1 MTRFSGIKVLTLGIV
16 LWAVAVWLLG
26 APHPAPTETPAATET
41 SAAPGSAGRT
51 AEPGAGAGESAGG
64 EPPAASAP
72 SVTASRTSA
81 TSPDPG
87 TAVEG
92 VSVRIGSADGTGAV
106 PAPDPVMAGDGVPI
120 AAAPAGSETTAPT
133 ASLFPAAPETA
144 GTPAGPAA
152 GSPPPPP
159 VPGTAGVQEG
169 MAGTPV
175 MPPRP
180 PHAWFEHPLSRPPVP
195 PRSGNAAAEGNA
207 VASQINAARRAA
219 WEGRLPDAL
228 AHYQAAARIQPDL
241 YVVWGE
247 MGNVLW
253 TMRRWSEAAYAFEGA
268 ATQLVRAGELRA
280 ANELVLAVE
289 SIDPDAAYR
298 IQRLLWNALQRQ
310 SG

>member
-1 MTRFSGIKVLTLGIV
+1 MTRLSGIKVFTLGIV
-16 LWAVAVWLLG
+16 LWAVAVWFLG
-26 APHPAPTETPAATET
+26 APHPAPTET
-41 SAAPGSAGRT
+41 SVAPGSAGRT
-51 AEPGAGAGESAGG
+51 AGPGAGAGESAGT
-64 EPPAASAP
+64 EPPVASAP
-72 SVTASRTSA
+72 SATAGRTSA

-87 TAVEG
+87 AAVEG
-92 VSVRIGSADGTGAV
+92 VSARIGSADVTGAV
-106 PAPDPVMAGDGVPI
+106 PAPDSVMAGDGLSI
-120 AAAPAGSETTAPT
+120 AAAPAGSDTTAPP

-144 GTPAGPAA
+144 GTTAGPAA
-152 GSPPPPP
+152 ARPPPPP
-159 VPGTAGVQEG
+159 VPGPADIQESV
-169 MAGTPV
+169 AGTPV
-175 MPPRP
+175 IP

-219 WEGRLPDAL
+219 WEGRLADAL
-228 AHYQAAARIQPDL
+228 GHYQAAARIRPDL

-253 TMRRWSEAAYAFEGA
+253 TMRRWSEAAYALEGA
-268 ATQLVRAGELRA
+268 ATQLARAGELRA
-280 ANELVLAVE
+280 ASELVPAVE